1 MEFDKIRLQ
10 AKQVLDKAPILKA
23 YLFGSVARGEN
34 KPGSDLDILIE
45 IDPARPIGLIEFIKL
60 QLKLEEVLKS
70 KVDLVSSDG
79 ISPYLAPFVNM
90 DKILIYE
97 AGTRG

>member
-45 IDPARPIGLIEFIKL
+45 IDPARPIGLI
-60 QLKLEEVLKS
+60 
-70 KVDLVSSDG
+70 
-79 ISPYLAPFVNM
+79 
-90 DKILIYE
+90 
-97 AGTRG
+97 